1 MAFFLR
7 LSAML
12 SQLSYSNV
20 KLARSITDRES
31 LMNSLR
37 ESKERLEEA
46 DRRKDEFLGMLCMSC
61 GTRSPP
67 SAIHLHPQ

>member
-20 KLARSITDRES
+20 KLARSITVRES

-46 DRRKDEFLGMLCMSC
+46 D
-61 GTRSPP
+61 
-67 SAIHLHPQ
+67 APQGRVPGHAL